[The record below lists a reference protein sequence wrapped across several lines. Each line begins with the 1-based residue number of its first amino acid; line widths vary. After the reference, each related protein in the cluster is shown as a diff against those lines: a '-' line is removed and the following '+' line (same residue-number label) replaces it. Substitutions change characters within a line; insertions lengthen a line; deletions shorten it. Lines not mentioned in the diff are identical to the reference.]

1 MFILLCFAAGAMS
14 FGVSASEAETRTLKL
29 YFIHTGEKAEI
40 TFKRNGRYDQAG
52 LQKINRFLRDWR
64 RNEPT
69 KMNPRLLDLVWQV
82 YQGSGS
88 NGYINVVSAYR
99 SPATNS
105 MLRSRSKG
113 VAKKSQHML
122 GNAMDFFIPGV
133 PLKKLRDLGLKAQGG
148 GVGYYPRSG
157 SPFVH
162 MDVGNVRHWPRMS
175 RKELVAVFPN
185 GKTLHVPSD
194 GKPLPGFDQALA
206 AYQSRQKSGGT
217 ALALANTGD
226 SSRKSKN
233 LFAMLFSRS
242 ADEEEESGP
251 EAVAE
256 EPEIKPV
263 RSQPKPVQVAEPEEL
278 PGVPTA
284 APAPAMEAPRQPV
297 PAETIVAALPQRAVP
312 LPEVAPRPKAE
323 VGRAEPDQIPF
334 QMADPVDTAAAQ
346 MVEEPEARPAE
357 VAIKVP
363 LPTWRPDYAPA
374 QPEADDPVLL
384 ALAEEEARAPMPSA
398 RPAVE
403 AVEDFAATPDKAD
416 LSVASVE
423 RDSTQ
428 IASLISASEPR
439 DLAEE
444 QAIAREPVK
453 IVTTDTKSTRK
464 AARATKLDRKAPS
477 ASIVLPAQPSDARWA
492 FDEDYVAKGK
502 GGNSAPSFAYN
513 IVRTAPREVY
523 ANGFQPDG
531 KELQANKFSGK
542 AVAFLPVARF
552 EAN

>member
-1 MFILLCFAAGAMS
+1 LRRVLAILALAVGLFPLA
-14 FGVSASEAETRTLKL
+14 VTASQAETRTLKL
-29 YFIHTGEKAEI
+29 YFTHTGEKAEI
-40 TFKRNGRYDQAG
+40 TFKRNGRYDKAG
-52 LQKINRFLRDWR
+52 LQKVNRFLRDWR

-82 YQGSGS
+82 YKASGS

-113 VAKKSQHML
+113 VAKKSQHTL

-194 GKPLPGFDQALA
+194 GKPLPGFDQAVA
-206 AYQSRQKSGGT
+206 AYESRQKSGGT
-217 ALALANTGD
+217 ALALASGD
-226 SSRKSKN
+226 SGRKGKS
-233 LFAMLFSRS
+233 LFAALFSRT
-242 ADEEEESGP
+242 ADEEEESAP

-256 EPEIKPV
+256 EPAAKPA
-263 RSQPKPVQVAEPEEL
+263 RAEPKPVEVAKPREL
-278 PGVPTA
+278 PGVPPA
-284 APAPAMEAPRQPV
+284 APVIETPRAPEVQ
-297 PAETIVAALPQRAVP
+297 ETIVAALPQRQAP
-312 LPEVAPRPKAE
+312 LPEIAPRPRAE
-323 VGRAEPDQIPF
+323 VGAAQPDEMPF
-334 QMADPVDTAAAQ
+334 QMADPVDEATGTVPQPQEATEAALN
-346 MVEEPEARPAE
+346 
-357 VAIKVP
+357 VP

-374 QPEADDPVLL
+374 DPVLL
-384 ALAEEEARAPMPSA
+384 ALMSEDDAPLPSA
-398 RPAVE
+398 RPALA
-403 AVEDFAATPDKAD
+403 AVEDLATPDAQPAIA
-416 LSVASVE
+416 VATLES
-423 RDSTQ
+423 DSQQ
-428 IASLISASEPR
+428 IASLIDASEPS
-439 DLAEE
+439 DLSEE
-444 QAIAREPVK
+444 RALEQQPLK
-453 IVTTDTKSTRK
+453 IITTDSKTTQK
-464 AARATKLDRKAPS
+464 AARATPRDRKPRP
-477 ASIVLPAQPSDARWA
+477 ASIVLPAQPADARWA
-492 FDEDYVAKGK
+492 FDEEYVAKGK
-502 GGNSAPSFAYN
+502 GGNTAPSFAYN

-531 KELQANKFSGK
+531 RELEANRFSGK

-552 EAN
+552 ETN